1 MKFSLMLSATAL
13 ALANRASAF
22 YGQMAASDYSANEG
36 GTFQIIYLT
45 DYNTG
50 STYSGT
56 LRGGFNGCTSSQC
69 PVSFY
74 ETSPGGYGFNALM
87 WRTNDGCHNINFEG
101 ALSAGHGWCC
111 GSLPCDFTA

>member
-45 DYNTG
+45 DYN

>member
-13 ALANRASAF
+13 ALANQASAF
-22 YGQMAASDYSANEG
+22 YGQMAASAYEANEG

-56 LRGGFNGCTSSQC
+56 LYGGFNSCTSSEC
-69 PVSFY
+69 AVIFH
-74 ETSPGGYGFNALM
+74 ETSAGTYGFTAEM
-87 WRTNDGCHNINFEG
+87 WRTSDGCHNIDFQG
-101 ALSAGHGWCC
+101 AFDAGHGYCC
-111 GSLPCDFTA
+111 GSLPCDFSA